1 MSKKRIKAFKTLYRK
16 KEFLKDKNK
25 ITWICCYENCA
36 KEAKFFRW
44 GKWFTMTGYCPE
56 HWVHNLIFNEG
67 RLKPVSLMWSFL
79 EKKGLLK
86 EYVREVLEKEAWGEN
101 ESPFRIEKYL

>member
-1 MSKKRIKAFKTLYRK
+1 MKKKEKAIRPLYRPE
-16 KEFLKDKNK
+16 EFQKDKDK
-25 ITWICCYENCA
+25 ITWICWYKGCE

-44 GKWFTMTGYCPE
+44 GKWFTLTGYCPE
-56 HWVHNLIFNEG
+56 HWVYDLIFRQG
-67 RLKPVSLMWSFL
+67 MLKPVYLLWEFL

-86 EYVREVLEKEAWGEN
+86 EYIKEVIEREAWEKR